1 MGKRLVQQ
9 RRGKG
14 GSVYRCPSHKRRG
27 AAKYRKYDDLEKN
40 GKVVGKIIDILHDP
54 GRSAP
59 VAEVEFETGEKK
71 IMLVPEG
78 MKVGDIIECGVSADI
93 KPGNVLP
100 LYKIPEGTP
109 IFNIETIPGDG
120 GKLVRAGGCYAH
132 VLTHDHENEKTY
144 VKLPSGK
151 IRVFDSKCRATIG
164 VVAGGGRLEK
174 PLVKAGKAYWKYK
187 ATGVKWPRVR
197 GVAMNAVDH
206 PFGGGRHQ
214 HTGKPTTVSRRMP
227 PGRKVGHIAA
237 RRTGVR
243 K

>member
-1 MGKRLVQQ
+1 MGKRLVAQ
-9 RRGKG
+9 RRGR
-14 GSVYRCPSHKRRG
+14 GSPTYTCPSHKRRG
-27 AAKYRKYDDLEKN
+27 EAKYRKFDELEKN
-40 GKVVGKIIDILHDP
+40 GKVVGKILDILHDP

-59 VAEVEFETGEKK
+59 VAEVKFETGEEK
-71 IMLVPEG
+71 IMLIPEG
-78 MKVGDIIECGVSADI
+78 MKVGDLIECGALADI

-100 LYKIPEGTP
+100 LKSIPEGVP
-109 IFNIETIPGDG
+109 VFNIETMPGDG

-132 VLTHDHENEKTY
+132 VLTHDEDVTY

-151 IRVFDSKCRATIG
+151 IRAFNSMCRATIG

-187 ATGVKWPRVR
+187 AKGVKYPRVR

-206 PFGGGRHQ
+206 PFGGGNHQ
-214 HTGKPTTVSRRMP
+214 HTGKPTTVSRKKAP
-227 PGRKVGHIAA
+227 AGRKVGHISA

>member
-1 MGKRLVQQ
+1 MGKRLISQ
-9 RRGKG
+9 RRGRG
-14 GSVYRCPSHKRRG
+14 GSVYTCPSHKRRG
-27 AAKYRKYDDLEKN
+27 EAKYRKYDDAEKN
-40 GKVVGKIIDILHDP
+40 GKVIGKIIDILHDP

-59 VAEVEFETGEKK
+59 LAKILFETGEEKLY
-71 IMLVPEG
+71 IVPEG
-78 MKVGDIIECGVSADI
+78 VKVGDIIECGYGASI

-100 LYKIPEGTP
+100 LGEIPEGIP
-109 IFNIETIPGDG
+109 VFNIETIPGDG
-120 GKLVRAGGCYAH
+120 GKLVRAGGGYAY
-132 VLTHDHENEKTY
+132 VMTHDEDTTY

-151 IRVFDSKCRATIG
+151 IKAFDSKCRATIG

-174 PLVKAGKAYWKYK
+174 PLVKAGKKYHALRAK
-187 ATGVKWPRVR
+187 AIKWPRVR

-214 HTGKPTTVSRRMP
+214 HTGKPTTVSRKKAP
-227 PGRKVGHIAA
+227 AGRKVGHISA